1 MNICYL
7 CGSKTSLLYNFVS
20 KKGKTRSILECQN
33 CDLLRIFPI
42 PNKNNLKAIYSKEFK
57 YDVIKQSEVFRS
69 KILEKLKEKL
79 IVRPLLKDLAISFK
93 ENSNPTLLDIGCSTG
108 WITSIANDVGFNA
121 KGLEAN
127 PNAAAIA
134 REKFGLDVYEGF
146 VEDLDIEQRF
156 DAVVM
161 FHVLEHFVDPIAT
174 LEKVKSI
181 LKENGKLLIVVP
193 NAKSIGTKIFKENYN
208 WNIKHHITFF
218 SEKSLEMTLQKSGF
232 KKQKAVDLYS
242 TPMLVTSFNKM
253 MKRRKRNAW
262 LSFKLKNKIFANLL
276 MLPISV
282 IGKIIGKGEVLAVYA
297 SK

>member
-218 SEKSLEMTLQKSGF
+218 SEKSLEMTLQKSGL

>member
-276 MLPISV
+276 MLPIGI
-282 IGKIIGKGEVLAVYA
+282 IGKIIGRGEVMAVYA

>member
-33 CDLLRIFPI
+33 CDLLRTFPI

-208 WNIKHHITFF
+208 WNIKHHISFF
-218 SEKSLEMTLQKSGF
+218 SEKSLEMTLQKSGL

-276 MLPISV
+276 MLPIGI
-282 IGKIIGKGEVLAVYA
+282 IGKIIGRGEVMAVYA